1 MMIDQC
7 HQCQCQPSL
16 SFFRGLT
23 RDSCTMVKHSPH
35 YPKVEG
41 SGPASAAGTERENGE
56 EADLENKLI
65 RPFYAQLNNI
75 DNDMKLKNIHP
86 T

>member
-1 MMIDQC
+1 
-7 HQCQCQPSL
+7 
-16 SFFRGLT
+16 
-23 RDSCTMVKHSPH
+23 MVKHSPH

-41 SGPASAAGTERENGE
+41 SGPACAAGTERENGE

-65 RPFYAQLNNI
+65 RPFYGQLNNI
-75 DNDMKLKNIHP
+75 DNDRKLKNIHP

>member
-1 MMIDQC
+1 
-7 HQCQCQPSL
+7 
-16 SFFRGLT
+16 
-23 RDSCTMVKHSPH
+23 MVKHSPH
-35 YPKVEG
+35 YPKVKG
-41 SGPASAAGTERENGE
+41 SGRASSAGTERENGE